1 MDTPPP
7 DRPTAARPSATAR
20 AHDRVRVPAARV
32 LAALAL
38 ALLSPAM
45 AGSWRAEAA
54 PASPVSPAAPAGVLV
69 TAPRPDAAMPGTVI
83 AIGGALRYDNA
94 AVWSRIVAL
103 AGGRGA
109 RFVVLATAAGD
120 PAGSA
125 ARSIAALEAQGAVAE
140 HLPVAPRLAGTDV
153 TQAVR
158 DPALLARV
166 RAAQGV
172 YLTGGAQERIVD
184 ALQPGGEP
192 TPLLEAIRELLGR
205 GGVVAG
211 TSAGAAVM
219 SAIMF
224 RDATDVVAVMRGA
237 LEDGREVDRGLGF
250 AGPALFVDQHFLRR
264 GRLGRMLPLMLAR
277 GYRLG
282 VGVEEDSAVVMR
294 DGTLEVVGAGGALFV
309 DLGAAAG
316 DPAVGAFSV
325 TGARLSFLG
334 DGDRLDLRSG
344 WLVPSELRLRGQRI
358 EPGARGF
365 QPYFEDS
372 PFLLDVLADGAV
384 LRALTHV
391 LDGPSAEV
399 RGLAFDAR
407 PESAEPRD
415 LGFEFR
421 FHRGPDTV
429 GWFTSGLGGEAYTVA
444 NVRLDVRPVRVAQ
457 PLYTPW
463 PARGAQARPAAAP

>member
-1 MDTPPP
+1 
-7 DRPTAARPSATAR
+7 
-20 AHDRVRVPAARV
+20 VV
-32 LAALAL
+32 
-38 ALLSPAM
+38 
-45 AGSWRAEAA
+45 
-54 PASPVSPAAPAGVLV
+54 
-69 TAPRPDAAMPGTVI
+69 

-125 ARSIAALEAQGAVAE
+125 ARSIAALEAHGAVAE
-140 HLPVAPRLAGTDV
+140 HLPAAPRLAGTDV
-153 TQAVR
+153 AQAVR
-158 DPALLARV
+158 DPALVTRV

-172 YLTGGAQERIVD
+172 YFTGGAQERIVD

-192 TPLLEAIRELLGR
+192 TPLLEAIRELLRR

-219 SAIMF
+219 SATMF
-224 RDATDVVAVMRGA
+224 RDATDVVAVMKGA
-237 LEDGREVDRGLGF
+237 LADGREVDRGLGF
-250 AGPALFVDQHFLRR
+250 AGPELFVDQHFLRR
-264 GRLGRMLPLMLAR
+264 GRLGRMLPLMVAR

-282 VGVEEDSAVVMR
+282 IGVEEDSAAVIR
-294 DGTLEVVGAGGALFV
+294 DGTIEVIGAGGALFV
-309 DLGAAAG
+309 DLGGATGNATSGDTPAR
-316 DPAVGAFSV
+316 DPAAGAFSV
-325 TGARLSFLG
+325 TDARLSFLA

-344 WLVPSELRLRGQRI
+344 LLMPSATKARGQRI
-358 EPGARGF
+358 DPQAPGF
-365 QPYFEDS
+365 EPYFEDA

-384 LRALTHV
+384 LRAMTHV
-391 LDGPSAEV
+391 LDGPRAELL
-399 RGLAFDAR
+399 GLAFDAR
-407 PESAEPRD
+407 PEAAEPRE

-421 FHRGPDTV
+421 FRRESDTV
-429 GWFTSGLGGEAYTVA
+429 GWFTAGLGGEAYTVA

-463 PARGAQARPAAAP
+463 PTRDSRPLQAPTP